1 MRKKLFS
8 LLVIISIIGCGKKEE
23 KIETKKVLSYGE
35 LICVYKEQNNS
46 DNTMYTS
53 LYVYNYDNNG
63 ILNGASNKE
72 TIEFYDS
79 NKDIKEVYKKN
90 LDEVIKEYKEISGIE
105 VKKELDNNKY
115 SFEIIMDN
123 NKMYD
128 ETKKDFLLDQDRI
141 SLYNYYTNNKYTCE

>member
-46 DNTMYTS
+46 DNTIYTS
-53 LYVYNYDNNG
+53 LYIFNFDNNG

-72 TIEFYDS
+72 TIEFLKS
-79 NKDIKEVYKKN
+79 NKDIKDKYKKS
-90 LDEVIKEYKEISGIE
+90 LDEIIKEYNDINGIE
-105 VKKELDNNKY
+105 VKKELEDNKY
-115 SFEIIMDN
+115 SFEVIMDN
-123 NKMYD
+123 NKMND
-128 ETKKDFLLDQDRI
+128 ETKNDFLLDQDRI

>member
-53 LYVYNYDNNG
+53 LYVFNFDNNG

>member
-8 LLVIISIIGCGKKEE
+8 LLVIISIIGSGKKEE

-53 LYVYNYDNNG
+53 LYVFNFDNNG

>member
-53 LYVYNYDNNG
+53 LYVYNFDNNG